1 MAWEWPVTY
10 GWSAASTEHDPGL
23 DREGQL
29 ERALEPILRAHPHLS
44 IQSVAIEGSPAAL
57 LTKAS
62 SGADLVA
69 VGSRGHGEVAGLLL
83 GSVSEYAVV
92 HARCPVLVHHQA
104 V

>member
-23 DREGQL
+23 DCEGQL
-29 ERALEPILRAHPHLS
+29 GRALEPIVRAHPHLS
-44 IQSVAIEGSPAAL
+44 VQSVAIEGSPAAL
-57 LTKAS
+57 LAKAS

-69 VGSRGHGEVAGLLL
+69 VGSRGHREVAGLML
-83 GSVSEYAVV
+83 GSVSEYVVV
-92 HARCPVLVHHQA
+92 HARSPVLVHHRS